1 MLPPF
6 KRERLIYHIIY
17 PNALQVRS
25 TNDTTKCRKKQYF
38 WQNPVSSLHQKLFL
52 DMKQCMQFDKIA
64 IPGHHMLKR
73 TGKCAI
79 IYPIFFREGS
89 LMAGNTPLVALDR
102 MQREHGWQARVLV
115 KCEWCNPAGS
125 SKDRAVL
132 YMLDEAFAS
141 GRLAAGGTV
150 VEPTSGNTGIA
161 LAAQASARGLH
172 AVIVMPD
179 NMSAERILLMR
190 ARGANV
196 ILTPAALG
204 MQGAIDE
211 AERIV
216 AGTPGAIML
225 GQFENPANAL
235 AHYKTT
241 GPEILAQTGGEL
253 DCLIAC
259 VGTGGT
265 LSGTG
270 KYLKEQLP
278 HLRVIA
284 VEPAESPLLS
294 KGYSGAHG
302 IQGIGANFVP
312 EVLDRGVIDEIL
324 TVSTEQ
330 AKQTCCALGR
340 TEGLLVGISSGA
352 AVAAADEIARRAE
365 MCGKKIAVILPDG
378 GERYLST
385 GIYD

>member
-1 MLPPF
+1 M
-6 KRERLIYHIIY
+6 I
-17 PNALQVRS
+17 
-25 TNDTTKCRKKQYF
+25 
-38 WQNPVSSLHQKLFL
+38 
-52 DMKQCMQFDKIA
+52 
-64 IPGHHMLKR
+64 
-73 TGKCAI
+73 
-79 IYPIFFREGS
+79 
-89 LMAGNTPLVALDR
+89 GNTPLILPKRIKELRAWRADVF
-102 MQREHGWQARVLV
+102 V

-125 SKDRAVL
+125 AKDRAVQF
-132 YMLDEAFAS
+132 MLDDAFAC
-141 GRLAAGGTV
+141 GRLTAGGTV

-161 LAAQASARGLH
+161 LAAQAHGRGVS

-179 NMSAERILLMR
+179 NMSVERIMLMR
-190 ARGANV
+190 ARGAQV
-196 ILTPAALG
+196 VLTPAALG

-216 AGTPGAIML
+216 AQTPGAMIL
-225 GQFENPANAL
+225 GQFDNPANAQ
-235 AHYKTT
+235 AHYATT
-241 GPEILAQTGGEL
+241 GPEIFTQMDGKI
-253 DCLIAC
+253 DCLVAC

-270 KYLKEQLP
+270 RYLKERLP

-302 IQGIGANFVP
+302 IAGIGANFVP
-312 EVLDRGVIDEIL
+312 RVLDRGVIDEIL
-324 TVSTEQ
+324 TVTTEQ
-330 AKQTCCALGR
+330 ARQTCRMLGK

-352 AVAAADEIARRAE
+352 AVAAADEVARRPE
-365 MCGKKIAVILPDG
+365 MIGKRIAVILPDG